1 MLRNLPEKRERKRE
15 RVRGSRHVCS
25 THSLSL
31 SLLLLLGGIVAVA
44 EISIS
49 FILHIYITTPPP
61 HPPAGQGKASKF
73 RAHKPRFYSFAGFAG
88 ELCNFE
94 YNECESN
101 PCQNAGE
108 CIDHI
113 GSFECRC
120 TKGYTGNRCQIKVSA
135 KSNDRR
141 QLART
146 FESRILG

>member
-1 MLRNLPEKRERKRE
+1 MKIKRKCCEIYQKKKIVGRQREKERESLQVLPAF
-15 RVRGSRHVCS
+15 
-25 THSLSL
+25 SLTPS
-31 SLLLLLGGIVAVA
+31 SVECRSVA

-49 FILHIYITTPPP
+49 FILHIYIRR
-61 HPPAGQGKASKF
+61 GGKQVS
-73 RAHKPRFYSFAGFAG
+73 YSQTHFLSLSTGFAG

-135 KSNDRR
+135 KEC
-141 QLART
+141 QIA
-146 FESRILG
+146 

>member
-1 MLRNLPEKRERKRE
+1 MLRNLPEEKIVGRQRERE
-15 RVRGSRHVCS
+15 SLQAFPVPVCTPSRVECRS
-25 THSLSL
+25 
-31 SLLLLLGGIVAVA
+31 VA

-49 FILHIYITTPPP
+49 FILHIYITPL
-61 HPPAGQGKASKF
+61 AGRASKF
-73 RAHKPRFYSFAGFAG
+73 RAHKPIFYPSSGFAG

-120 TKGYTGNRCQIKVSA
+120 TKGYTGYRCQIKVSA
-135 KSNDRR
+135 KEC
-141 QLART
+141 QIA
-146 FESRILG
+146 

>member
-1 MLRNLPEKRERKRE
+1 MFAQP
-15 RVRGSRHVCS
+15 
-25 THSLSL
+25 TPSLSL
-31 SLLLLLGGIVAVA
+31 FY
-44 EISIS
+44 S
-49 FILHIYITTPPP
+49 FLAGLSQWLKFPFHLFCTFTLRTPPP
-61 HPPAGQGKASKF
+61 HRPGKASKI